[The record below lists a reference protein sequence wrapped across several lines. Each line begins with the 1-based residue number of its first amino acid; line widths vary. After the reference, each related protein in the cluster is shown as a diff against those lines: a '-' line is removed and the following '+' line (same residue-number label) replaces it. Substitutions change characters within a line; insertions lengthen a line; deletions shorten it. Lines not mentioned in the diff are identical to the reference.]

1 MSDQGDSSPTNRL
14 SDTQRQLLLELL
26 NRPDLVAQFVQG
38 LDSSEQ
44 KQAAAEAAAVAV
56 TPEAA
61 PDHVAKVV
69 QQLDTTEQK
78 QAAAAAAA
86 AEVAPEAKPDLVAK
100 VVQQLDSPEQKQAAA
115 AAAMGQLS
123 QADQEA
129 VAAGAGVLDLPDAIT
144 QRRLWYMVVGTMGI
158 AIFVFGIMAFLL
170 LNWKKPA
177 EAPLALATT
186 ALGGVVGLVATS
198 PGRSRRSG

>member
-1 MSDQGDSSPTNRL
+1 MSDQGDSSPTSRL
-14 SDTQRQLLLELL
+14 SDTQRRLLLELL
-26 NRPDLVAQFVQG
+26 NRPDLVAEFVQG

-44 KQAAAEAAAVAV
+44 KQAAAETAAVAV

-61 PDHVAKVV
+61 PEHVAKVV
-69 QQLDTTEQK
+69 QQLPSSEQK
-78 QAAAAAAA
+78 QEAAAAAA
-86 AEVAPEAKPDLVAK
+86 AEVAPEAKPELVAK
-100 VVQQLDSPEQKQAAA
+100 VVQQLPSNEQKQAAA

-129 VAAGAGVLDLPDAIT
+129 VALGAGVLDLPDAIT

-158 AIFVFGIMAFLL
+158 AIFVFGVMAFLL
-170 LNWKKPA
+170 LNWGKPA

-186 ALGGVVGLVATS
+186 ALGGIVGLVATS
-198 PGRSRRSG
+198 PGRSRRPG